1 MSQIDFSLLPEA
13 DYSSL
18 TFESYDPE
26 DVTTEEKIR
35 YGAMQETM
43 IGGNLLR
50 YGKAAVDSMFDAN
63 VSFDEALQQIESDR
77 QRDIFREMPQ
87 FYGITEDQ
95 EDGAI
100 LTGRVGS
107 ALIDPVTW
115 ALPWLKVAKAGKLA
129 STTFGAGVAGAD
141 VASRQYLTQGEVDPL
156 AVGISAGVG
165 GATGLLSAALASKMG
180 VKGRESLEAA
190 IKDPAPVPMER
201 QPFQYFK
208 DLEELQVLTGER
220 TLPTGLLDDIEIENV
235 TKAAARVIPSE
246 KIDEVVRSTPLMASN
261 TQAITDLRKTVDAL
275 RNKKNKAK
283 GEAKKELNAQLK
295 EAQAL
300 LQTAR
305 KKYFDT
311 QVENK
316 LTKIDLNGAVLE
328 DLSEKGELTESIMA
342 KVLQET
348 VRPVVGGLGGFAASG
363 IVADEDDDALTATLI
378 LAGAGFGAAHKR
390 LMNSTM
396 TAVEKETGRLIV
408 DKNAKSFL
416 KRIVKVES
424 AGSTATRLD
433 ALGGYAKIIGN
444 MLFQRPGA
452 ATDSVEARA
461 IRETRAFTTKIN
473 ETIGDSLQD
482 MNVRKLVGQII
493 NDFDVDDIEVGYRG
507 IDGTLKPVT
516 AEQIAE
522 ARRIT
527 PLIAQQ
533 RDELADSMR
542 QIGIKFEDLGDQ
554 YGMAQIINFQKVAGN
569 ADDFERTMR
578 EVMKLEFPKLS
589 ESKIID
595 KAQVYADRLLGVNK
609 YKEGTKYTPDNVFV
623 KGEFRPLTD
632 HFEKSRMIKNEE
644 ARKLLASSGYLNL
657 DVSEVM
663 TVYGERSIKAREFAD
678 SFGPQGQFLSYAFDE
693 INKSFRGLTGKDA
706 TYAQNYKKSLLD
718 SIDAYWGAYGSAGG
732 NAAQT
737 ALASLT
743 TLANMSFLT
752 RVSITSIG
760 DLIQPFQNSG
770 FGAATKAILQKVGST
785 PSFSK
790 QVQFQYDNSFEREFT
805 ALMMHGGDP
814 TNSIQ
819 ARANFFNKGFFK
831 LVQLE
836 RITKA
841 ARGFAYDSGI
851 NRAFEISRKNK
862 FNRAINREM
871 ETIGLSRDNIDVLKK
886 YKTAKEAFNSDDGRA
901 ILDRVGQKIADRDAI
916 LPMVGNRRLFT
927 QSKNPWIRSLGQF
940 LSWAQAKTAQ
950 TNSLIERVEDGDVA
964 LALRGLSLTGIYAGV
979 QYLREGFKPTGEFRL
994 PEDEEEAVRAA
1005 AQALEL
1011 SANYMPWH
1019 INKAVRQFQSPM
1031 NQNFMA
1037 NLSPSTGL
1045 VENLWD
1051 GFTQAWRNLSKGDY
1065 EGTTANLIKL
1075 VPFGREALGYA
1086 ERFDIPVPEDR
1097 PSRAKGGII
1106 TDVPNAPEE
1115 PDQRIDKMT
1124 GMPYD
1129 QQAGTAFVDEEDPLR
1144 RLGFK
1149 GGGKVDPLQRLGFG
1163 LGSLVAR
1170 QVSKAIR
1177 STDGNIPTTV
1187 NKDDLIQEFDGL
1199 TSAIN
1204 KGETPEMFKE
1214 TVSSPKPTKVSS
1226 TDVDDTIA
1234 PYEDIPAPATYD
1246 EMFKALASDKKKKI
1260 NVEIPEGRQVGIRLD
1275 IPAYLRKKDSA
1286 WVPTIH
1292 DETKGGVTSHRG
1304 TVSIT
1309 NVDLTMSPSKQKASL
1324 DIREGDKMKA
1334 EIDRLAEQGALR
1346 TGFRTGD
1353 MSKGKLI
1360 DATTPEGKKQIAAL
1374 KKQYDK
1380 KPFARIGGNLVNRT
1394 DEENFSLAKKYLK
1407 DPEWTQ
1413 VGFNPMKHSYFF
1425 DRRTGDPVI
1434 GGEEAIQVGP
1444 LVLVKN
1450 AIKGDRKDFL
1460 FSKGGKVLRALKR
1473 NG

>member
-18 TFESYDPE
+18 TFGSYDPE
-26 DVTTEEKIR
+26 EVTTEEKLQ

-50 YGKAAVDSMFDAN
+50 YGKAAVDSMFDEN

-100 LTGRVGS
+100 LTGRVGT

-129 STTFGAGVAGAD
+129 STTFGAGVAGVD
-141 VASRQYLTQGEVDPL
+141 VASRQYLTQGQVDPL

-201 QPFQYFK
+201 QPFEYFK
-208 DLEELQVLTGER
+208 NLEELQVLTGER

-235 TKAAARVIPSE
+235 TKAAARVVPSE
-246 KIDEVVRSTPLMASN
+246 KIDEVIRSTPLMASN
-261 TQAITDLRKTVDAL
+261 TQPITDLRKTVDAL
-275 RNKKNKAK
+275 QSKKRKAK
-283 GEAKKELNAQLK
+283 GEAKKELSAQLK

-390 LMNSTM
+390 LINSTM
-396 TAVEKETGRLIV
+396 TTVEKETGRLIV
-408 DKNAKSFL
+408 DKNAKNFL
-416 KRIVKVES
+416 KRIIKVES

-461 IRETRAFTTKIN
+461 IRETRAFTTRIN

-482 MNVRKLVGQII
+482 MSVRKLVGQII

-554 YGMAQIINFQKVAGN
+554 YGMAQLINFQKVAGN

-595 KAQVYADRLLGVNK
+595 KAERYADRLLGVNK
-609 YKEGTKYTPDNVFV
+609 YKEGRKYTPDNVFAN
-623 KGEFRPLTD
+623 GEFRPLTD

-693 INKSFRGLTGKDA
+693 INNTFRGLTGKDA
-706 TYAQNYKKSLLD
+706 TYGQNYKKSLLD

-732 NAAQT
+732 TMAQT
-737 ALASLT
+737 GLASLT

-819 ARANFFNKGFFK
+819 ARANFLNKGFFK

-851 NRAFEISRKNK
+851 NRAFQISRKNK
-862 FNRAINREM
+862 FNRAINKEM

-950 TNSLIERVEDGDVA
+950 TNSLIERIEDGDVA

-994 PEDEEEAVRAA
+994 PDDEEEAVRAA

-1037 NLSPSTGL
+1037 NLSPATGL
-1045 VENLWD
+1045 VENLYD
-1051 GFTQAWRNLSKGDY
+1051 GLFQAGRNAIKGDF

-1106 TDVPNAPEE
+1106 EDVPNAPEE

-1149 GGGKVDPLQRLGFG
+1149 GGGQVDPLQRLGFG
-1163 LGSLVAR
+1163 IGSLVAR

-1204 KGETPEMFKE
+1204 KGETPEMFQE
-1214 TVSSPKPTKVSS
+1214 AVSSAKPVKVSS
-1226 TDVDDTIA
+1226 TNIDDTIS

-1246 EMFKALASDKKKKI
+1246 EMFKALASDKKNKI
-1260 NVEIPEGRQVGIRLD
+1260 NVEIPDGRQVGIRLD

-1304 TVSIT
+1304 TVAIT

-1334 EIDRLAEQGALR
+1334 EIDRLAKQGTLR

-1353 MSKGKLI
+1353 MTKGKLI
-1360 DATTPEGKKQIAAL
+1360 DANTPEGKKQIATL

-1394 DEENFSLAKKYLK
+1394 DEENLSLAKKYLK

-1434 GGEEAIQVGP
+1434 GGEEAVQVGP
-1444 LVLVKN
+1444 LVLVKK

-1460 FSKGGKVLRALKR
+1460 FSKGGKVLRALK
-1473 NG
+1473 GHG